1 MRAECP
7 ICLEEKKPIVALPCG
22 HSVCE
27 ADYTEPNTQH
37 TFADEKMID
46 ELVDISGIEKQ
57 TLSMR
62 EVLNQQFKARESS
75 DNLSKDE
82 FEKLKSILLESFNEK
97 EILKNTKAALLEG
110 LTEEEIK
117 EVIDLHK
124 SPLFIKT
131 TRLEEEASSSEGIK
145 NLQVY
150 AQKINEAPPS
160 EERIKLVQ
168 KLDSNL
174 KISEVNSLV
183 IFQFTKGFMKA
194 FEGREFSEE
203 ESTQLLKIL
212 ATQMTQVIYLQL
224 FYTYKDLTD
233 KEFGKYVDTYL
244 TRSSLKKV
252 NNVVTENVSKGVID
266 WGKKVGEKSNFLI
279 KKSSQKEI

>member
-1 MRAECP
+1 MVFV
-7 ICLEEKKPIVALPCG
+7 IKVSFLLILT
-22 HSVCE
+22 SL
-27 ADYTEPNTQH
+27 TQH

-57 TLSMR
+57 TLAMR
-62 EVLNQQFKARESS
+62 EVLNQQFKARESA

-82 FEKLKSILLESFNEK
+82 LDNLKTIFMGSFDEKA
-97 EILKNTKAALLEG
+97 ILKNTKSGLLKG

-124 SPLFIKT
+124 TPLFIKT
-131 TRLEEEASSSEGIK
+131 TRLEEEASSAEGIK
-145 NLQVY
+145 NLQVF
-150 AQKINEAPPS
+150 AQKINEAPPT

-168 KLDSNL
+168 KFDYNL
-174 KISEVNSLV
+174 KISEINSRIV
-183 IFQFTKGFMKA
+183 FEFTKVFMEA
-194 FEGREFSEE
+194 FEGRKFTDE
-203 ESTQLLKIL
+203 ESGQLLKIL

-252 NNVVTENVSKGVID
+252 NDVVSDNISKGLVE
-266 WGKKVGEKSNFLI
+266 WAKRVGKKSKTLI
-279 KKSSQKEI
+279 KEKIQEEI